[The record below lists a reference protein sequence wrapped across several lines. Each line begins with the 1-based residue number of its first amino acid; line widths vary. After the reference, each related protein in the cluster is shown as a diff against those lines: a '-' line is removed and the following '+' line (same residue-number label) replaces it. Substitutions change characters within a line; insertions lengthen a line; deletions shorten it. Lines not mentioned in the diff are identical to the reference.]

1 MLVITNDEGT
11 AEKRFTF
18 NGYQGFEGD
27 QITKD
32 EFQQFAEETLFNEYK
47 IRGVE
52 GADVSQNLDNNLK
65 EINFYINSTQDKI
78 GFIVRP
84 SEYSFDEDFSKII
97 SKAKENNI
105 ILRLALAHFTTFQD
119 RGFDWEKVK
128 IGENGFRKGVFPI
141 YLIRFEFIS
150 LIPDDFP
157 KSVEIIGHNEL
168 IEIFAEAWNSLST
181 EKITKYLDTNFHYYS
196 DWVFDILPSRIE
208 YIKYLNGKFDTL
220 KEHNLKPDFE
230 LVKNDKNESAL
241 LFNQNGE
248 KALFYIKTNN
258 GMIMM
263 AHMTVYSEKK
273 EEQGIEPNDDKQ
285 KKNWFQNI
293 FKRNKST

>member
-32 EFQQFAEETLFNEYK
+32 EFQQFAIETLFNEYK
-47 IRGVE
+47 IRDI
-52 GADVSQNLDNNLK
+52 DVSQNFDSDLK
-65 EINFYINSTQDKI
+65 EINFYINSSHNKI
-78 GFIVRP
+78 GFIIRP
-84 SEYSFDEDFSKII
+84 NEYDFEEDFSEII
-97 SKAKENNI
+97 SKSKGNNI
-105 ILRLALAHFTTFQD
+105 DLRLAIAHFTTFETK
-119 RGFDWEKVK
+119 GDWGKVK
-128 IGENGFRKGVFPI
+128 IGENGFRKGIYPI

-150 LIPDDFP
+150 LIPDNYP
-157 KSVEIIGHNEL
+157 NSTEILGHNQLVEIV
-168 IEIFAEAWNSLST
+168 AEAWNSLST

-196 DWVFDILPSRIE
+196 DWVFDILPSRKE
-208 YIKYLNGKFDTL
+208 YIKYLNGKFETL
-220 KEHNLKPDFE
+220 KKHNLKPDFE

-248 KALFYIKTNN
+248 KALFYIKTTNN
-258 GMIMM
+258 GKIIM
-263 AHMTVYSEKK
+263 AHMTLYSEKK
-273 EEQGIEPNDDKQ
+273 EEHGIEPDVDKP
-285 KKNWFQNI
+285 KKKWFQNI